1 MAKSDQQPKTE
12 SCLTEGKPVDLW
24 YFRTERQLRSV
35 LREKREPQ
43 TGPASSLS
51 NPASK
56 ELDADGDGV
65 NNSASETDLAA
76 TGKAKEGLPGSK
88 SVASAEGNARNEG
101 GPGSPCR
108 TKYEGQAGREAQR
121 QEVPSGIP
129 GVGSAHSIQ
138 QQGKSLE
145 AGEGADRTTQLAQA
159 TSPVRMTEQDW
170 QTFLRAIAEKAHS
183 DKRCGLAKGS

>member
-65 NNSASETDLAA
+65 DYSASGTDLAA
-76 TGKAKEGLPGSK
+76 IGKAKEGLPGSK
-88 SVASAEGNARNEG
+88 SVAREQGTVRKHG
-101 GPGSPCR
+101 DPQFPRR
-108 TKYEGQAGREAQR
+108 TNYEGQAGRKVQR
-121 QEVPSGIP
+121 
-129 GVGSAHSIQ
+129 
-138 QQGKSLE
+138 
-145 AGEGADRTTQLAQA
+145 
-159 TSPVRMTEQDW
+159 
-170 QTFLRAIAEKAHS
+170 
-183 DKRCGLAKGS
+183 